1 MRFLKRSTDLNFGE
15 TSFDH
20 NHALAMPHLSL
31 TWEKHGHYIQ
41 SMLLHSSLTGV
52 IRQKLIRSCNRQI
65 SCLSYPEQAIL
76 YIILLLKIDVS
87 LFCYRGCDY
96 TISFS
101 LLGKCFHPL
110 KIYRICCI
118 LSGQIKGNTVP
129 LPYGTGQALNCA
141 TGIVWLK
148 LPKAYPPPSNL
159 KRSLL

>member
-1 MRFLKRSTDLNFGE
+1 
-15 TSFDH
+15 
-20 NHALAMPHLSL
+20 
-31 TWEKHGHYIQ
+31 
-41 SMLLHSSLTGV
+41 MLLHSSLTGV

-129 LPYGTGQALNCA
+129 LSA
-141 TGIVWLK
+141 IWH
-148 LPKAYPPPSNL
+148 
-159 KRSLL
+159 RSSLELCHWHSMAEVT